1 MTSRLPVRRPTTHA
15 PMINN
20 PDNMRKIVLFLA
32 LVLST
37 VAFAQASDPVIMTIN
52 GVSVPRSE
60 FEYSYNKNNS
70 ADVIDKKSVDEY
82 VDLFINYKLKVA
94 AALDAHYD
102 TLSSFKQEYAMYRD
116 QQVRP
121 TMVTDADVLVEAK
134 KVYERAKEQIGSRG
148 LILPAH
154 ILIRVS
160 TKATQAE
167 QDKAK
172 QRIDSVYKALRGGAD
187 FAEMAKKVSDDK
199 QTAVNGGKLPYWI
212 GPNQTLKEVE
222 DAAYALQKDE
232 MSEPVLS
239 PVGWHVILMKGRKQ
253 LEPFDSLKAQ
263 IVKSIEQQGIRD
275 QIAQQRVKNEVAA
288 SSGALTS
295 QQVMDRRADSLAAAD
310 PEMKYLM
317 KEYHDGL
324 LLYEISKQVVWDKGS
339 SDEAGLQAYFKD
351 HQKDYAWS
359 EPRYKGIAYH
369 VKDKA
374 DVKAVK
380 KCVKKLPFDQWAD
393 KLRSTFN
400 PDSVVRIRVEIG
412 VFKPGDNALVDTEV
426 FKTAPKKG
434 ADDKQAAVL
443 KDYPISAVYGKKLKR
458 PEHYND
464 VRGQV
469 VADYQD
475 MLEKAWVYDL
485 RQKYTFTVNKDVL
498 KTVNKHQ

>member
-1 MTSRLPVRRPTTHA
+1 
-15 PMINN
+15 MI
-20 PDNMRKIVLFLA
+20 DKMRKVILFLS
-32 LVLST
+32 LVSCTL
-37 VAFAQASDPVIMTIN
+37 VFAQASDPVVMTIN
-52 GVSVPRSE
+52 GVPVPRSE
-60 FEYSYNKNNS
+60 FEYSYNKNNG
-70 ADVIDKKSVDEY
+70 ADVIDKKTVDEY

-94 AALDAHYD
+94 AALEAHYD
-102 TLSSFKQEYAMYRD
+102 TLSSFKQEYTMYRD

-121 TMVTDADVLVEAK
+121 TMVTDADVLMEAK
-134 KVYERAKEQIGSRG
+134 KTYERAKEQIGPRG

-167 QDKAK
+167 QNKAK
-172 QRIDSVYKALRGGAD
+172 QRIDSVYRALKGGAD
-187 FAEMAKKVSDDK
+187 FAELAKKVSDDK
-199 QTAVNGGKLPYWI
+199 STGAAGGQLPYWI
-212 GPNQTLKEVE
+212 GPNQAFEE
-222 DAAYALQKDE
+222 FENAAYALQTGE
-232 MSEPVLS
+232 MSQPVQS

-263 IVKSIEQQGIRD
+263 IVKSIEQQGVRD
-275 QIAQQRVKNEVAA
+275 QIAQQRVKSEVEA
-288 SSGALTS
+288 SSGTLTAEK
-295 QQVMDRRADSLAAAD
+295 VMDRRADSLAAAD

-369 VKDKA
+369 VKDKG

-412 VFKPGDNALVDTEV
+412 IFKPGDNALVDTEI
-426 FKTAPKKG
+426 FKTAPKDG
-434 ADDKQAAVL
+434 ANSKQAAVL

-458 PEHYND
+458 PENYTD

-469 VADYQD
+469 VSDYQD

-485 RQKYTFTVNKDVL
+485 RQRYSFSVNKDVL
-498 KTVNKHQ
+498 KTVNRH

>member
-1 MTSRLPVRRPTTHA
+1 
-15 PMINN
+15 
-20 PDNMRKIVLFLA
+20 MRKVVLFLA
-32 LVLST
+32 LISSIM
-37 VAFAQASDPVIMTIN
+37 AFGQASDPVIMTIN
-52 GVSVPRSE
+52 GVPVPRSE
-60 FEYSYNKNNS
+60 FEYSYNKNNG

-102 TLSSFKQEYAMYRD
+102 TLSSFKQEYTMYRD

-121 TMVTDADVLVEAK
+121 TMATDADVLMEAK
-134 KVYERAKEQIGSRG
+134 KVYDRAKEQIGPRG

-172 QRIDSVYKALRGGAD
+172 LRIDSVYNALRGGAD
-187 FAEMAKKVSDDK
+187 FAELAKKVSDDK
-199 QTAVNGGKLPYWI
+199 QTAVNGGQLPYWI
-212 GPNQTLKEVE
+212 GPNQSIKEFE

-232 MSEPVLS
+232 MSQPVLS
-239 PVGWHVILMKGRKQ
+239 PVGWHVILMKDRKQ

-263 IVKSIEQQGIRD
+263 IVKNIEQQGVRD
-275 QIAQQRVKNEVAA
+275 HIAKQRIMSEVDA

-295 QQVMDRRADSLAAAD
+295 EKVMDLRADSLAAVD

-359 EPRYKGIAYH
+359 EPHYKGIAYH

-374 DVKAVK
+374 DIKAVK

-412 VFKPGDNALVDTEV
+412 IFKPGDNALVDTEV
-426 FKTAPKKG
+426 FKTTPKKG
-434 ADDKQAAVL
+434 ANEKQTAVL
-443 KDYPISAVYGKKLKR
+443 KDYPFSAVYGKKLKR
-458 PEHYND
+458 PEDYTD

-469 VADYQD
+469 VSDYQD

-485 RQKYTFTVNKDVL
+485 RKKYAFSVNKEVL
-498 KTVNKHQ
+498 KTVNKH

>member
-1 MTSRLPVRRPTTHA
+1 MRRV
-15 PMINN
+15 I
-20 PDNMRKIVLFLA
+20 LFLGI
-32 LVLST
+32 VSST
-37 VAFAQASDPVIMTIN
+37 LAFAQASDPVVMTIN
-52 GVSVPRSE
+52 GVPVPRSE
-60 FEYSYNKNNS
+60 FEYSYNKNNG
-70 ADVIDKKSVDEY
+70 ADVIDKKTVDEY

-102 TLSSFKQEYAMYRD
+102 TLSSFKQEYTMYRD

-121 TMVTDADVLVEAK
+121 TMVSDADVLMEAK
-134 KVYERAKEQIGSRG
+134 KTYERAKEQIGPRG

-167 QDKAK
+167 QNKAK
-172 QRIDSVYKALRGGAD
+172 QRIDSVYRALKGGAD
-187 FAEMAKKVSDDK
+187 FAELAKKVSDDK
-199 QTAVNGGKLPYWI
+199 STGAVGGQLPYWI
-212 GPNQTLKEVE
+212 GPNQAFEE
-222 DAAYALQKDE
+222 FENAAYALQTGE
-232 MSEPVLS
+232 MSQPVQS

-263 IVKSIEQQGIRD
+263 IVRSIEQQGVRD
-275 QIAQQRVKNEVAA
+275 QIAQQRVKSEVEA
-288 SSGALTS
+288 SSGTLTAEK
-295 QQVMDRRADSLAAAD
+295 VMDRRADSLAAVD

-369 VKDKA
+369 VKEKG

-393 KLRSTFN
+393 RLRSTFN

-412 VFKPGDNALVDTEV
+412 IFKPGDNALVDTEV
-426 FKTAPKKG
+426 FKTAPKDG
-434 ADDKQAAVL
+434 ANGKQAAVL

-458 PEHYND
+458 PENYTD

-469 VADYQD
+469 VSDYQD

-485 RQKYTFTVNKDVL
+485 RQRYAFSVNKDVL
-498 KTVNKHQ
+498 KTVNKH

>member
-1 MTSRLPVRRPTTHA
+1 MRRV
-15 PMINN
+15 I
-20 PDNMRKIVLFLA
+20 LFLGI
-32 LVLST
+32 VSST
-37 VAFAQASDPVIMTIN
+37 LAFAQASDPVVMTIN
-52 GVSVPRSE
+52 GVPVPRSE
-60 FEYSYNKNNS
+60 FEYSYNKNNG
-70 ADVIDKKSVDEY
+70 ADVIDKKTVDEY

-102 TLSSFKQEYAMYRD
+102 TLSSFKQEYTMYRD

-121 TMVTDADVLVEAK
+121 TMVSDADVLMEAK
-134 KVYERAKEQIGSRG
+134 KTYERAKEQIGPRG

-167 QDKAK
+167 QNKAK
-172 QRIDSVYKALRGGAD
+172 QRIDSVYRALKGGAD
-187 FAEMAKKVSDDK
+187 FAELAKKVSDDK
-199 QTAVNGGKLPYWI
+199 STGAVGGQLPYWI
-212 GPNQTLKEVE
+212 GPNQAFEE
-222 DAAYALQKDE
+222 FENAAYALQTGE
-232 MSEPVLS
+232 MSQPVQS

-253 LEPFDSLKAQ
+253 LEPFDSLKTQ
-263 IVKSIEQQGIRD
+263 IVRSIEQQGVRD
-275 QIAQQRVKNEVAA
+275 QIAQQRVKSEVEA
-288 SSGALTS
+288 SSGTLTAEK
-295 QQVMDRRADSLAAAD
+295 VMDRRADSLAAVD

-369 VKDKA
+369 VKEKG

-412 VFKPGDNALVDTEV
+412 IFKPGDNALVDTEV
-426 FKTAPKKG
+426 FKTAPKDG
-434 ADDKQAAVL
+434 ANGKQAAVL

-458 PEHYND
+458 PENYTD

-469 VADYQD
+469 VSDYQD

-485 RQKYTFTVNKDVL
+485 RQRYAFSVNKDVL
-498 KTVNKHQ
+498 KTVNKH

>member
-1 MTSRLPVRRPTTHA
+1 
-15 PMINN
+15 
-20 PDNMRKIVLFLA
+20 
-32 LVLST
+32 
-37 VAFAQASDPVIMTIN
+37 
-52 GVSVPRSE
+52 
-60 FEYSYNKNNS
+60 
-70 ADVIDKKSVDEY
+70 
-82 VDLFINYKLKVA
+82 
-94 AALDAHYD
+94 
-102 TLSSFKQEYAMYRD
+102 MYRD

-134 KVYERAKEQIGSRG
+134 KVYERAKEQIGPRG

-172 QRIDSVYKALRGGAD
+172 QRIDSVYNALRGGAD

-212 GPNQTLKEVE
+212 GPNQSLKEFE
-222 DAAYALQKDE
+222 DAAYALQEGE
-232 MSEPVLS
+232 MSQPVLS

-275 QIAQQRVKNEVAA
+275 QIAQQRVKSEVNA

-295 QQVMDRRADSLAAAD
+295 QQVMDRRADSLAATD

-324 LLYEISKQVVWDKGS
+324 LLYEISNREVWEKGAK
-339 SDEAGLQAYFKD
+339 DEAGLANYFKKNKKKYTWD
-351 HQKDYAWS
+351 S
-359 EPRYKGIAYH
+359 PRFKGIAYH
-369 VKDKA
+369 VKDQA

-380 KCVKKLPFDQWAD
+380 NSVKGLAFDKWAE
-393 KLRSTFN
+393 KLRTTFN
-400 PDSVVRIRVEIG
+400 GDSVIRIRVEKGI
-412 VFKPGDNALVDTEV
+412 FKVGDNKLVDKEV
-426 FKTAPKKG
+426 FKKDVEVTPT
-434 ADDKQAAVL
+434 
-443 KDYPISAVYGKKLKR
+443 KDYPIDAVYGKVLKA
-458 PEHYND
+458 PKEYTD

-469 VADYQD
+469 TADYQD
-475 MLEKAWVYDL
+475 KLEKEWVEQL
-485 RQKYTFTVNKDVL
+485 RKRYTFTVNKDVL
-498 KTVNKHQ
+498 ATVNKH

>member
-1 MTSRLPVRRPTTHA
+1 
-15 PMINN
+15 
-20 PDNMRKIVLFLA
+20 MRKVILFLG
-32 LVLST
+32 LVSST
-37 VAFAQASDPVIMTIN
+37 MVFAQASDPVVMTIN
-52 GVSVPRSE
+52 GVPVPRSE
-60 FEYSYNKNNS
+60 FEYSYNKNNG
-70 ADVIDKKSVDEY
+70 ADVIDKKTVDEY

-102 TLSSFKQEYAMYRD
+102 TLSSFKQEYTMYRD

-121 TMVTDADVLVEAK
+121 TMVSDADVLMEAK
-134 KVYERAKEQIGSRG
+134 KTYERAKEQIGPRG

-167 QDKAK
+167 QNKAK
-172 QRIDSVYKALRGGAD
+172 QRIDSVYRALKDGAD
-187 FAEMAKKVSDDK
+187 FAELAKKVSDDK
-199 QTAVNGGKLPYWI
+199 STGAVGGQLPYWI
-212 GPNQTLKEVE
+212 GPNQAFEE
-222 DAAYALQKDE
+222 FENAAYALQTGE
-232 MSEPVLS
+232 MSQPVQS

-253 LEPFDSLKAQ
+253 LEPFDSLKTQ
-263 IVKSIEQQGIRD
+263 IVRSIEQQGVRD
-275 QIAQQRVKNEVAA
+275 QIAQQRVKSEVEA
-288 SSGALTS
+288 SSGTLTAEK
-295 QQVMDRRADSLAAAD
+295 VMDRRADSLAAVD

-369 VKDKA
+369 VKEKG

-393 KLRSTFN
+393 RLRSTFN

-412 VFKPGDNALVDTEV
+412 IFKPGDNALVDTEV
-426 FKTAPKKG
+426 FKTAPKDG
-434 ADDKQAAVL
+434 ANGKQAAVL

-458 PEHYND
+458 PENYTD

-469 VADYQD
+469 VSDYQD

-485 RQKYTFTVNKDVL
+485 RQRYAFSVNKDVL
-498 KTVNKHQ
+498 KTVNKH

>member
-1 MTSRLPVRRPTTHA
+1 
-15 PMINN
+15 
-20 PDNMRKIVLFLA
+20 MRKVILFLG
-32 LVLST
+32 LVSST
-37 VAFAQASDPVIMTIN
+37 MVFAQASDPVVMTIN
-52 GVSVPRSE
+52 GVPVPRSE
-60 FEYSYNKNNS
+60 FEYSYNKNNG
-70 ADVIDKKSVDEY
+70 ADVIDKKTVDEY

-102 TLSSFKQEYAMYRD
+102 TLSSFKQEYTMYRD

-121 TMVTDADVLVEAK
+121 TMVSDADVLMEAK
-134 KVYERAKEQIGSRG
+134 KTYERAKEQIGPRG

-167 QDKAK
+167 QNKAK
-172 QRIDSVYKALRGGAD
+172 QRIDSVYRALKDGAD
-187 FAEMAKKVSDDK
+187 FAELAKKVSDDK
-199 QTAVNGGKLPYWI
+199 STGAVGGQLPYWI
-212 GPNQTLKEVE
+212 GPNQAFEE
-222 DAAYALQKDE
+222 FENAAYALQTGE
-232 MSEPVLS
+232 MSQPVQS

-263 IVKSIEQQGIRD
+263 IVRSIEQQGVRD
-275 QIAQQRVKNEVAA
+275 QIAQQRVKSEVEA
-288 SSGALTS
+288 SSGTLTAEK
-295 QQVMDRRADSLAAAD
+295 VMDRRADSLAAVD

-369 VKDKA
+369 VKEKG

-412 VFKPGDNALVDTEV
+412 IFKPGDNALVDTEV
-426 FKTAPKKG
+426 FKTAPKDG
-434 ADDKQAAVL
+434 ANGKQAAVL

-458 PEHYND
+458 PENYTD

-469 VADYQD
+469 VSDYQD

-485 RQKYTFTVNKDVL
+485 RQRYAFSVNKDVL
-498 KTVNKHQ
+498 KTVNKH

>member
-1 MTSRLPVRRPTTHA
+1 
-15 PMINN
+15 
-20 PDNMRKIVLFLA
+20 MRKVILFLS
-32 LVLST
+32 LVSCTL
-37 VAFAQASDPVIMTIN
+37 VFAQASDPVVMTIN
-52 GVSVPRSE
+52 GVPVPRSE
-60 FEYSYNKNNS
+60 FEYSYNKNNG
-70 ADVIDKKSVDEY
+70 ADVIDKKTVDEY

-102 TLSSFKQEYAMYRD
+102 TLSSFKQEYTMYRD

-121 TMVTDADVLVEAK
+121 TMVTDADVLMEAK
-134 KVYERAKEQIGSRG
+134 KTYERAKEQIGPRG

-167 QDKAK
+167 QNKAK
-172 QRIDSVYKALRGGAD
+172 QRIDSVYRALKGGAD
-187 FAEMAKKVSDDK
+187 FAELAKKVSDDK
-199 QTAVNGGKLPYWI
+199 STGAAGGQLPYWI
-212 GPNQTLKEVE
+212 GPNQAFEE
-222 DAAYALQKDE
+222 FENAAYALQTGE
-232 MSEPVLS
+232 MSQPVQS

-263 IVKSIEQQGIRD
+263 IVKSIEQQGVRD
-275 QIAQQRVKNEVAA
+275 QIAQQRVKSEVEA
-288 SSGALTS
+288 SSGTLTAEK
-295 QQVMDRRADSLAAAD
+295 VMDRRADSLAAAD

-369 VKDKA
+369 VKDKG

-412 VFKPGDNALVDTEV
+412 IFKPGDNALVDTEI
-426 FKTAPKKG
+426 FKTAPKDG
-434 ADDKQAAVL
+434 ANSKQAAVL

-458 PEHYND
+458 PENYTD

-469 VADYQD
+469 VSDYQD

-485 RQKYTFTVNKDVL
+485 RQRYSFSVNKDVL
-498 KTVNKHQ
+498 KTVNRH

>member
-1 MTSRLPVRRPTTHA
+1 MRRV
-15 PMINN
+15 I
-20 PDNMRKIVLFLA
+20 LFLGI
-32 LVLST
+32 VSST
-37 VAFAQASDPVIMTIN
+37 LAFAQASDPVVMTIN
-52 GVSVPRSE
+52 GVPVPRSE
-60 FEYSYNKNNS
+60 FEYSYNKNNG
-70 ADVIDKKSVDEY
+70 ADVIDKKTVDEY

-102 TLSSFKQEYAMYRD
+102 TLSSFKQEYTMYRD

-121 TMVTDADVLVEAK
+121 TMVSDADVLMEAK
-134 KVYERAKEQIGSRG
+134 KTYERAKEQIGPRG

-167 QDKAK
+167 QNKAK
-172 QRIDSVYKALRGGAD
+172 QRIDSVYRALKGGAD
-187 FAEMAKKVSDDK
+187 FAELAKKVSDDK
-199 QTAVNGGKLPYWI
+199 STGAAGGQLPYWI
-212 GPNQTLKEVE
+212 GPNQAFEE
-222 DAAYALQKDE
+222 FENAAYALQTGE
-232 MSEPVLS
+232 MSQPVQS

-263 IVKSIEQQGIRD
+263 IVRSIEQQGVRD
-275 QIAQQRVKNEVAA
+275 QIAQQRVKSEVEA
-288 SSGALTS
+288 SSGTLTAEK
-295 QQVMDRRADSLAAAD
+295 VMDRRADSLAAVD

-369 VKDKA
+369 VKEKG

-412 VFKPGDNALVDTEV
+412 IFKPGDNALVDTEV
-426 FKTAPKKG
+426 FKTAPKDG
-434 ADDKQAAVL
+434 ANGKQAAVL

-458 PEHYND
+458 PENYTD

-469 VADYQD
+469 VSDYQD

-485 RQKYTFTVNKDVL
+485 RQRYAFSVNKDVL
-498 KTVNKHQ
+498 KTVNKH

>member
-1 MTSRLPVRRPTTHA
+1 MRRV
-15 PMINN
+15 I
-20 PDNMRKIVLFLA
+20 LFLGI
-32 LVLST
+32 VSST
-37 VAFAQASDPVIMTIN
+37 LAFAQASDPVVMTIN
-52 GVSVPRSE
+52 GVPVPRSE
-60 FEYSYNKNNS
+60 FEYSYNKNNG
-70 ADVIDKKSVDEY
+70 ADVIDKKTVDEY

-102 TLSSFKQEYAMYRD
+102 TLSSFKQEYTMYRD

-121 TMVTDADVLVEAK
+121 TMVSDADVLMEAK
-134 KVYERAKEQIGSRG
+134 KTYERAKEQIGPRG

-167 QDKAK
+167 QNKAK
-172 QRIDSVYKALRGGAD
+172 QRIDSVYRALKGGAD
-187 FAEMAKKVSDDK
+187 FAELAKKVSDDK
-199 QTAVNGGKLPYWI
+199 STGAAGGQLPYWI
-212 GPNQTLKEVE
+212 GPNQAFEE
-222 DAAYALQKDE
+222 FENAAYALQTGE
-232 MSEPVLS
+232 MSQPVQS

-263 IVKSIEQQGIRD
+263 IVRSIEQQGVRD
-275 QIAQQRVKNEVAA
+275 QIAQQRVKSEVEA
-288 SSGALTS
+288 SSGTLTAEK
-295 QQVMDRRADSLAAAD
+295 VMDRRADSLAAVD

-339 SDEAGLQAYFKD
+339 SDEVGLQAYFKD

-369 VKDKA
+369 VKEKG

-412 VFKPGDNALVDTEV
+412 IFKPGDNALVDTEV
-426 FKTAPKKG
+426 FKTAPKDG
-434 ADDKQAAVL
+434 ANGKQAAVL

-458 PEHYND
+458 PENYTD

-469 VADYQD
+469 VSDYQD

-485 RQKYTFTVNKDVL
+485 RQRYAFSVNKDVL
-498 KTVNKHQ
+498 KTVNKH

>member
-1 MTSRLPVRRPTTHA
+1 
-15 PMINN
+15 
-20 PDNMRKIVLFLA
+20 MRKVILFLGI
-32 LVLST
+32 VSST
-37 VAFAQASDPVIMTIN
+37 LAFAQASDPVVMTIN
-52 GVSVPRSE
+52 GVPVPRSE
-60 FEYSYNKNNS
+60 FEYSYNKNNG
-70 ADVIDKKSVDEY
+70 ADVIDKKTVDEY

-102 TLSSFKQEYAMYRD
+102 TLSSFKQEYTMYRD

-121 TMVTDADVLVEAK
+121 TMVSDADVLMEAK
-134 KVYERAKEQIGSRG
+134 KTYERAKEQIGPRG

-167 QDKAK
+167 QNKAK
-172 QRIDSVYKALRGGAD
+172 QRIDSVYRALKGGAD
-187 FAEMAKKVSDDK
+187 FAELAKKVSDDK
-199 QTAVNGGKLPYWI
+199 STGAVGGQLPYWI
-212 GPNQTLKEVE
+212 GPNQAFEE
-222 DAAYALQKDE
+222 FENAAYALQTGE
-232 MSEPVLS
+232 MSQPVQS

-253 LEPFDSLKAQ
+253 LEPFDSLKTQ
-263 IVKSIEQQGIRD
+263 IVRSIEQQGVRD
-275 QIAQQRVKNEVAA
+275 QIAQQRVKSEVEA
-288 SSGALTS
+288 SSGTLTAEK
-295 QQVMDRRADSLAAAD
+295 VMDRRADSLAAVD

-369 VKDKA
+369 VKEKG

-393 KLRSTFN
+393 RLRSTFN

-412 VFKPGDNALVDTEV
+412 IFKPGDNALVDTEV
-426 FKTAPKKG
+426 FKTAPKDG
-434 ADDKQAAVL
+434 ANGKQAAVL

-458 PEHYND
+458 PENYTD

-469 VADYQD
+469 VSDYQD

-485 RQKYTFTVNKDVL
+485 RQRYAFSVNKDVL
-498 KTVNKHQ
+498 KTVNKH